1 MAKRSEMKFVVDNR
15 KSPTVAASTKP
26 IPAAVTPWYSPG
38 QATSAN
44 GTDDQTP
51 ESDPKSTSRAKIIG
65 RAPEARKS
73 SKRPVILIAT

>member
-1 MAKRSEMKFVVDNR
+1 MAKRSGMKFVVDNR
-15 KSPTVAASTKP
+15 KSPSVAVSTKP

-38 QATSAN
+38 QATRAN
-44 GTDDQTP
+44 GTADAAA
-51 ESDPKSTSRAKIIG
+51 ESDPKSTSRAKVIR